1 MEYLKWSIN
10 KNENKGYTTN
20 KNLVENYID
29 SDASEL
35 MDKYTQIDENGVKYI
50 LNSIIDSRTIF
61 QGLGVDLGGGICLI
75 SSVLEKN
82 FPLKN
87 IFCIEIVEEAIKH
100 CHKKIQKFILGKQ
113 SEKILSVNG
122 SFDKMNIDSNTVDFI
137 IAWDSLHHSDNVKNT
152 LQECYRIL
160 KKNSF
165 FVVVDKVH
173 NNSTPDME
181 IERMLNFQYDKK
193 FLKNNFLD
201 ENLILKRSDE
211 GEHEYRFFEWE
222 KFFKENNFEII
233 QNYIIKTN
241 MENSLKNDNNLNE
254 ILVDFNVGG
263 FQQQKVIYVLRKI

>member
-1 MEYLKWSIN
+1 
-10 KNENKGYTTN
+10 
-20 KNLVENYID
+20 
-29 SDASEL
+29 
-35 MDKYTQIDENGVKYI
+35 
-50 LNSIIDSRTIF
+50 
-61 QGLGVDLGGGICLI
+61 
-75 SSVLEKN
+75 
-82 FPLKN
+82 
-87 IFCIEIVEEAIKH
+87 
-100 CHKKIQKFILGKQ
+100 
-113 SEKILSVNG
+113 
-122 SFDKMNIDSNTVDFI
+122 
-137 IAWDSLHHSDNVKNT
+137 
-152 LQECYRIL
+152 
-160 KKNSF
+160 
-165 FVVVDKVH
+165 
-173 NNSTPDME
+173 ME